1 MTLLAAGCNYHY
13 SRGQTLEAQQ
23 RWEEAAIEYH
33 LAYVDDPQD
42 PDFIEALER
51 ANKVVARENFVRYKD
66 YLAEKQFHKA
76 YARLLDAARQ
86 DPDFQPVTA
95 EIRKWLRVLI
105 SGQVKFAFESFQ
117 SNISLADEIRLM
129 ARINTPNPG
138 QVIEGEI
145 EIDHG
150 IFFVEDLLYEPPE
163 ELLMYY
169 TLNAIGVSLV
179 HGRTTRKQFTNTEF
193 VRFINFRTPVLDE
206 IEGQMGNGAT
216 DEKLKNIIDH
226 RTTIIDP
233 ESPGTY
239 WTPRINVH
247 YKMAMRQGR
256 IFVQTDLERG
266 EFTPRFLYFNR
277 KNRRMFVDFGRYE
290 VHQDPNT
297 RRWGL
302 KRLPLAEDDYFQLL
316 WQNIALKPYFFY
328 HGDVLE
334 YVQPREG

>member
-33 LAYVDDPQD
+33 LAYVDDPED

-193 VRFINFRTPVLDE
+193 VRFINFRTPVLDN
-206 IEGQMGNGAT
+206 IEGRIGTKFEGDLRDIVNHRPAIDDLDSKSSYWLPQVN
-216 DEKLKNIIDH
+216 LHYSINIRDN
-226 RTTIIDP
+226 RLMVN
-233 ESPGTY
+233 SKSN
-239 WTPRINVH
+239 RS
-247 YKMAMRQGR
+247 
-256 IFVQTDLERG
+256 
-266 EFTPRFLYFNR
+266 EFTPRFLYMNR
-277 KNRRMFVDFGRYE
+277 SNNRMFVDFGGYE

-297 RRWGL
+297 RRWGVT
-302 KRLPLAEDDYFQLL
+302 RIPLVEADYFLRL
-316 WQNIALKPYFFY
+316 SQNIALRPYFFY
-328 HGDVLE
+328 HGEVLE
-334 YVQPREG
+334 YVNAESG

>member
-1 MTLLAAGCNYHY
+1 MSLLVAGCNYHY
-13 SRGQTLEAQQ
+13 SRGRTLEVQE

-33 LAYVDDPQD
+33 LAYVDDPDD
-42 PDFIEALER
+42 PDFIAALER

-145 EIDHG
+145 GIDNE
-150 IFFVEDLLYEPPE
+150 IFFIEDLLYEPPE
-163 ELLMYY
+163 ALLMYY

-179 HGRTTRKQFTNTEF
+179 HGRTMRKQFTNTEF

-206 IEGQMGNGAT
+206 IEGQLGNGAT
-216 DEKLKNIIDH
+216 DENLKNIIDH

-239 WTPRINVH
+239 WTPKINVH
-247 YKMAMRQGR
+247 YSMAMRQGR
-256 IFVQTDLERG
+256 IFVETDLQRG
-266 EFTPRFLYFNR
+266 EFTPRFLYLNR
-277 KNRRMFVDFGRYE
+277 ENRRMFVDFGRYE

-302 KRLPLAEDDYFQLL
+302 KRLPLAEDDYFRLL